1 MKIKRELLEDV
12 RRDKDGQKALALA
25 IYLKHLLKG
34 SRLPEMTL
42 RKVIQLTRLDYR
54 TVKRYLPLMESR
66 AYIHFE
72 GLGKRKTLV
81 VNRLKSHRPKRNVD
95 ISSFDFSS
103 YKEVLLS
110 LRSFMVMRIQAAKDW
125 MKVLLDGFHNPSST
139 ENLKDLG
146 RKVRSYVQS
155 GVLNNPYDGYKE
167 YGLSL
172 KRIARE
178 LGCSVK
184 AAEEV
189 VDYAI
194 SHSWMARE
202 HHCIQVCAP
211 GINHYVP
218 EGYTFSTTNNAYI
231 VQANTYVLSPIIT
244 EAFFNS
250 AVL

>member
-54 TVKRYLPLMESR
+54 TVKRYL
-66 AYIHFE
+66 
-72 GLGKRKTLV
+72 
-81 VNRLKSHRPKRNVD
+81 PKRNVD